1 MLSRGAAK
9 AQITSPQARP
19 EASGRGASTRDRVT
33 YISNKQGVK
42 EAIAGQVAPKE
53 VGSGPEAT
61 ADRASRG
68 KTYREGAAPER
79 GINSFEEE
87 AGAQEEV
94 ADETTAV
101 AARG

>member
-1 MLSRGAAK
+1 M
-9 AQITSPQARP
+9 
-19 EASGRGASTRDRVT
+19 
-33 YISNKQGVK
+33 
-42 EAIAGQVAPKE
+42 
-53 VGSGPEAT
+53 T

-68 KTYREGAAPER
+68 KTYCEGAAPER
-79 GINSFEEE
+79 GIHSFEEE